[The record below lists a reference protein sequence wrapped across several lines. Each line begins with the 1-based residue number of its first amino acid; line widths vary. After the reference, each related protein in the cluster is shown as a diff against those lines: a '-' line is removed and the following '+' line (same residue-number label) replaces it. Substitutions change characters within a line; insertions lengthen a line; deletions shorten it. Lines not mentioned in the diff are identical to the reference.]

1 MLVDFRASMG
11 SLIDGPPLGTTTC
24 VPHVSVLQCPFHP
37 AAVTKAMLDA
47 MLTDLDRDSDASVS
61 EAELGDVYVQ
71 PVGWVFAET
80 RFPEGIRRLQDR
92 ALSLMVNHIDTDAI
106 DPDYDYR
113 GHTAAE
119 IAHHRRFGY
128 RYIGAQYRP
137 HITLGRCWESDL
149 PAGVQAAYCRDLLG
163 ASVVFDRIA
172 FYLAGESGTVVEVLA
187 ERPWPPSV

>member
-37 AAVTKAMLDA
+37 AAVTGAMLDRIISITSREVG
-47 MLTDLDRDSDASVS
+47 LFTS
-61 EAELGDVYVQ
+61 EAQLGDVYVQ

-80 RFPEGIRRLQDR
+80 RFPEGIRHLQDR
-92 ALSLMVNHIDTDAI
+92 ALSLMIDYIDTDAI
-106 DPDYDYR
+106 DPNYDYR

-119 IAHHRRFGY
+119 IANHRRFGY

-149 PAGVQAAYCRDLLG
+149 PAGVQAAYRRDLLG
-163 ASVVFDRIA
+163 TSVTFDRIA
-172 FYLAGESGTVVEVLA
+172 FYRAGESGTVVEVLA
-187 ERPWPPSV
+187 QRSWPPAP